1 MQLLKILKNKAYLFK
16 DVIIKSKEPRRQEV
30 MKHTNLI
37 MLFGDNLVD
46 FADFSKTS
54 ETDREKLYEELK
66 GEFGEKFIIFPNPMY
81 GSWETAVY
89 KGEKKDAK
97 GQSEA
102 RMNALKG
109 YK

>member
-1 MQLLKILKNKAYLFK
+1 M
-16 DVIIKSKEPRRQEV
+16 R
-30 MKHTNLI
+30 
-37 MLFGDNLVD
+37 
-46 FADFSKTS
+46 
-54 ETDREKLYEELK
+54 
-66 GEFGEKFIIFPNPMY
+66 KFIIFPNPMY

>member
-1 MQLLKILKNKAYLFK
+1 MFK
-16 DVIIKSKEPRRQEV
+16 KEGDKSKEPRRQEV

-81 GSWETAVY
+81 GSWESAIY